1 MRPSFD
7 LAYEARRA
15 TLAELLTSQSVPLTM
30 TPGLTCMYRDF
41 VFQVLSTLQYHAG
54 SMCRLTSLAELFI
67 NAVAE
72 QHSA

>member
-30 TPGLTCMYRDF
+30 TPGLTCTYHELSF
-41 VFQVLSTLQYHAG
+41 KSCPHYSTLLTAG
-54 SMCRLTSLAELFI
+54 FNPETSI
-67 NAVAE
+67 
-72 QHSA
+72 